1 MQRMIGLLILA
12 DGGAGD
18 KYWRERPKVGGK
30 AELLKQ
36 KNFFWSGSF

>member
-1 MQRMIGLLILA
+1 MIGLLILA

-30 AELLKQ
+30 AELLK
-36 KNFFWSGSF
+36 KKKILWSESF

>member
-1 MQRMIGLLILA
+1 MQRMRGLLILA

-36 KNFFWSGSF
+36 KKFFWSESF

>member
-30 AELLKQ
+30 AELLK
-36 KNFFWSGSF
+36 KKKILWSESF

>member
-1 MQRMIGLLILA
+1 MQCMRELLILA

-30 AELLKQ
+30 AELLEK
-36 KNFFWSGSF
+36 KKIFLV